1 MVNYRMYAKYTSC
14 LYNVLEDYPTL
25 LDNLTMSTPERTQKF
40 KEMFIA
46 KWFNF
51 EIGLET
57 IGLFK
62 LYIENRFKT
71 KLDYY
76 EQKLTAYETEIN
88 FLDGRKT
95 TYTRTFTNDKTN
107 DDTNKIDKTVSD
119 INTVIREDTKET
131 DDNLETT
138 TLPRAYS
145 GTTPTGVPSGT
156 QKQNT
161 NDTINSKVDDTT
173 DVSETTDVI
182 NKRVEK
188 ITHTET
194 ETRTGDENII
204 KLKVEYMKQIQN
216 IYEQFVDE
224 FKTCFIQLLN

>member
-1 MVNYRMYAKYTSC
+1 MKNYRMYAKYTTC
-14 LYNVLEDYPTL
+14 LYNVLEDYPNL
-25 LDNLTMSTPERTQKF
+25 LDNLVMSTTERTQKF

-62 LYIENRFKT
+62 IYIENRFKT

-95 TYTRTFTNDKTN
+95 TYSRSFTTDKTY
-107 DDTNKIDKTVSD
+107 DDTNKTDRTYSD
-119 INTVIREDTKET
+119 VNSITREDTKES
-131 DDNLETT
+131 NESLENT

-145 GTTPTGVPSGT
+145 GSTPTGVPSGT
-156 QKQNT
+156 QKQNI
-161 NDTINSKVDDTT
+161 NDTINSVVNDATDTN
-173 DVSETTDVI
+173 ETTDTT
-182 NKRVEK
+182 NKRVGK
-188 ITHTET
+188 IIHSEN